1 MLPFSYW
8 HSHRKTTTDR
18 SKPRKGS
25 TGEAG
30 ADETKKGNTMAE
42 ETKHSAGEIRFH
54 DETVQLDRGVI
65 QRTNFDWA
73 GGVVDVST
81 SDYRWEHHQAQLTAR
96 VTTSMFVTKVVG
108 DEDSVTITLADMRH
122 RKLHI
127 QINGS
132 SLAEMLEMVMT
143 DEDADDE

>member
-1 MLPFSYW
+1 M
-8 HSHRKTTTDR
+8 HSLSRLGAEVGRQRDRKL
-18 SKPRKGS
+18 KPHAIPN
-25 TGEAG
+25 EHEHLA
-30 ADETKKGNTMAE
+30 KGNTMAE

-73 GGVVDVST
+73 GGVVGVST
-81 SDYRWEHHQAQLTAR
+81 SDYRWDHHQAQLTAR
-96 VTTSMFVTKVVG
+96 ITTSMFVTKVTG
-108 DEDSVTITLADMRH
+108 DDDSVTITLADMRH
-122 RKLHI
+122 RKLYI

-132 SLAEMLEMVMT
+132 CLAEMLEMVMT